1 MSLSSIAYPAHET
14 IRCVRFA
21 MLDITVLVTILVT
34 HAALDG
40 IEAPGPAS
48 GTYLTR
54 FEKHRD
60 KFEQIASSKHQRGQ
74 VEITGAVIV
83 HASDLA

>member
-1 MSLSSIAYPAHET
+1 
-14 IRCVRFA
+14 
-21 MLDITVLVTILVT
+21 MLDITVLVTVLVT

-40 IEAPGPAS
+40 VEAARPAS
-48 GTYLTR
+48 GTYLAR

-74 VEITGAVIV
+74 IEIAGAVIV

>member
-1 MSLSSIAYPAHET
+1 
-14 IRCVRFA
+14 

-48 GTYLTR
+48 GTYLAR

-74 VEITGAVIV
+74 VEMSGAVLV
-83 HASDLA
+83 DAGDLGLIS